1 MQVLNVKHKPV
12 TISSMSFGLKSFPS
26 ELEAAVHSKLSNE
39 LLELEEFRK
48 LALQKLSEILQ
59 QAEKELLETAE
70 KVIFSISEACENA
83 SRDLSNALSFINLR
97 HNSSNF
103 ILDMFNTCTSTEE
116 VREKSILYKSLEY
129 KAFNVA
135 KLVNSSVFFN
145 LEITDTP
152 TIPSHT
158 SVILEKLKM
167 SSDSIF
173 CRYNSES
180 NQKAIDTCLKLDE
193 TAPVFKI
200 ANSNIELKSLKPSS
214 KHFNRLSRTYSLKST
229 ENLSQSPCIYN
240 FLQNTN
246 KIAWYNIEKQTWH
259 EHGVPNHIFLKDSA
273 WSLCEGG
280 KLMITGGY
288 EFQAKDHVFL
298 FDLNSKIEEKASN
311 MPNKRCKHA
320 QVSLG
325 NYVYVIGGVGN
336 SSCLKSVDKF
346 NLYRKKWKK
355 TGNMNFCR
363 ENPAACS
370 HERKIY
376 IVGGIGCCSIEIYDP
391 FSRVFILTNIKISSP
406 GISCIFSYDDHIIIL
421 KGDSLT
427 KFIPRSMTTI
437 EKQKV
442 LYSDWIMNG
451 EPFITHNSC
460 YFFFMEELFKLDL
473 LNNSVNLI
481 GKLP

>member
-1 MQVLNVKHKPV
+1 MEISLCQNCKTSPAKLLCKCNNVYICEQCIGNHLMQVLNVKHKPV

-129 KAFNVA
+129 EAFNVA

-200 ANSNIELKSLKPSS
+200 ANSNIELKSLK
-214 KHFNRLSRTYSLKST
+214 
-229 ENLSQSPCIYN
+229 
-240 FLQNTN
+240 
-246 KIAWYNIEKQTWH
+246 
-259 EHGVPNHIFLKDSA
+259 V
-273 WSLCEGG
+273 
-280 KLMITGGY
+280 
-288 EFQAKDHVFL
+288 
-298 FDLNSKIEEKASN
+298 
-311 MPNKRCKHA
+311 
-320 QVSLG
+320 
-325 NYVYVIGGVGN
+325 
-336 SSCLKSVDKF
+336 
-346 NLYRKKWKK
+346 K
-355 TGNMNFCR
+355 T
-363 ENPAACS
+363 P
-370 HERKIY
+370 
-376 IVGGIGCCSIEIYDP
+376 
-391 FSRVFILTNIKISSP
+391 
-406 GISCIFSYDDHIIIL
+406 
-421 KGDSLT
+421 
-427 KFIPRSMTTI
+427 
-437 EKQKV
+437 
-442 LYSDWIMNG
+442 
-451 EPFITHNSC
+451 
-460 YFFFMEELFKLDL
+460 
-473 LNNSVNLI
+473 
-481 GKLP
+481 